1 MAISESVLKKLHKN
15 ETINLA
21 LDYQS
26 KFDSTLAAIKNELS
40 DLNKDFE
47 QLRSDLSITK
57 LVNTKLKEKVVSL
70 ERQTWSNSQ
79 YSRRE
84 CLELSGIPETTEN
97 KDLEGTVLDIFE
109 KLDVMVDPSDVED
122 CHWIKPSKGTRKV
135 TVKLSRHKDA
145 NMICL
150 LKKGLKG
157 MNLSSLGI
165 NSVVYI
171 NDSLCTYYK
180 MLWGQCRKLLL
191 NKWIPSFWVTNG
203 TIKFKTVENGRVL
216 AVTH

>member
-1 MAISESVLKKLHKN
+1 ML
-15 ETINLA
+15 
-21 LDYQS
+21 
-26 KFDSTLAAIKNELS
+26 
-40 DLNKDFE
+40 
-47 QLRSDLSITK
+47 
-57 LVNTKLKEKVVSL
+57 
-70 ERQTWSNSQ
+70 
-79 YSRRE
+79 
-84 CLELSGIPETTEN
+84 G
-97 KDLEGTVLDIFE
+97 IFE
-109 KLDVMVDPSDVED
+109 KLDVMVDPSNIED
-122 CHWIKPSKGTRKV
+122 CHWIKPSKGAKKV
-135 TVKLSRHKDA
+135 IVKLSRRKDA
-145 NMICL
+145 NKIRL